1 MINSE
6 ESFSVSK
13 KKWWVH
19 FPNFIVNV
27 MSHGRDHFVS
37 TLADH
42 LVVML
47 QLSPALKLLIQTRTD
62 SLNSL

>member
-6 ESFSVSK
+6 DNFSVSK
-13 KKWWVH
+13 KKWWVQ

-37 TLADH
+37 TLADR

-62 SLNSL
+62 SQNSL